1 MFVESPSEG
10 CLDQCTRDQLVKIA
24 EYYRVD
30 VGDEIDE
37 ETVKPKWKTS
47 LFKMEVFGTAE
58 ATSKLD

>member
-10 CLDQCTRDQLVKIA
+10 FLDQCTKDQLVKII

-30 VGDEIDE
+30 IDDENDK